1 MCGRFAYYSAAE
13 AAVDLFGLA
22 DMPPVAAQYNIA
34 PTDFAAV
41 IQRDETGANVVS
53 MKRWGLLP
61 FWSKDRSMAARMINA
76 RAETV
81 HEKPAY
87 RAAFKARRCVVP
99 ADGYYEWIALA
110 DGKQPFYLSRSDG
123 APLAMAGL
131 WEQWQ
136 DPARDNEQVETFTIL
151 TMAATDRIAALH
163 HRMPV
168 MLDDVAC
175 EHWLAGDSGNPPAL
189 RELNGVERAAEMDY
203 WAVEKTVNN
212 ARNEAAQL
220 IDPLADQPP
229 LPEQD

>member
-13 AAVDLFGLA
+13 AAVDLFGLT
-22 DMPPVAAQYNIA
+22 DIPPIAPQYNIA

-41 IQRDETGANVVS
+41 IQRDEAGANLVS
-53 MKRWGLLP
+53 LKRWGLLP

-81 HEKPAY
+81 QSKPAY
-87 RAAFKARRCVVP
+87 REAFKRRRCVVP
-99 ADGYYEWIALA
+99 ADGYYEWITLA
-110 DGKQPFYLSRSDG
+110 EGKQPYYLSRADG

-136 DPARDNEQVETFTIL
+136 DPARDNELVETFTVL
-151 TMAATDRIAALH
+151 TMAAENRIAALH

-175 EHWLAGDSGNPPAL
+175 EHWLAGDNANPPAL
-189 RELNGVERAAEMDY
+189 RELDAVARAAEMQF

-212 ARNEAAQL
+212 ARNEAPGL
-220 IDPLADQPP
+220 IDPLLEQPP
-229 LPEQD
+229 LPKQD